1 MTEGSN
7 RMAKQKQPLIES
19 VEFYE
24 AEGKHST
31 ADFLL
36 AAVKDYLTKQEQ
48 IDNSEDG
55 SDAASTD
62 GKPTDSK
69 NIS

>member
-1 MTEGSN
+1 
-7 RMAKQKQPLIES
+7 MAKQKQPLIES

-24 AEGKHST
+24 AEGRHST

-48 IDNSEDG
+48 IDNSG
-55 SDAASTD
+55 NVSDAALTD

>member
-1 MTEGSN
+1 
-7 RMAKQKQPLIES
+7 MAKQKQPLIES

-24 AEGKHST
+24 AEGKHSA

-48 IDNSEDG
+48 IDNSGNG

-62 GKPTDSK
+62 GKLTDAK

>member
-1 MTEGSN
+1 
-7 RMAKQKQPLIES
+7 MAKQKQPVIES

-36 AAVKDYLTKQEQ
+36 AAVKDYLTRQEQ
-48 IDNSEDG
+48 IDNSGNG
-55 SDAASTD
+55 SDATLTDGNQVSSTD
-62 GKPTDSK
+62 IPTDAN
-69 NIS
+69 NIL